1 MKLYIDTSDNQKTIV
16 GLDDKRLEKP
26 TGKDKSQPALL
37 LINQIL
43 KKNKKKISEIT
54 EIEVN
59 LGPGSFTGLKIGVA
73 IANTLGFALDIP
85 VNGQRKL
92 VLPKYK
98 NLPSAEPCFRKL
110 K

>member
-1 MKLYIDTSDNQKTIV
+1 MRLYIDTSDSQKTIV

-26 TGKDKSQPALL
+26 TGPDKSQQLL
-37 LINQIL
+37 TLIDQIL
-43 KKNKKKISEIT
+43 KANQKKISDIT

-59 LGPGSFTGLKIGVA
+59 LGPGSYTGLKIGTA
-73 IANTLGFALDIP
+73 IANALSFALDIP

-98 NLPSAEPCFRKL
+98 EGK
-110 K
+110 